1 MEESSPAV
9 AAAVRPLRIVAVAS
23 FVPSFALSIAH
34 GVLSH
39 KAVPAVGLVPQA
51 VSVAT
56 SIALLRSTASASASG
71 QSAEP
76 DVESINSA
84 GRSSFSV
91 RAFLTH
97 PITVFVHDA
106 ILATAL
112 MVVLVFT
119 WTHHGRSASLSMLAA
134 YATLP
139 ILTSFFCHLLAA
151 VLAVYQ
157 GLAIHGLLQWV
168 AWQILPPSCPNCEHH
183 LRPTSLPEIP
193 WFQSIKSLNLGL
205 RFPWRRSD
213 DAPLL
218 APLLAED
225 DPERYRDDPEDD
237 EATPQP
243 EAVEVRPKRTRKTKA
258 TPAPSDEAS
267 ETDQPGDS
275 SVRND

>member
-23 FVPSFALSIAH
+23 FVPSFALSVAH

-56 SIALLRSTASASASG
+56 SIALLRSTASG

-76 DVESINSA
+76 DVESIDSA

-139 ILTSFFCHLLAA
+139 ILTSLYVHVCCCCPPTLL
-151 VLAVYQ
+151 
-157 GLAIHGLLQWV
+157 
-168 AWQILPPSCPNCEHH
+168 
-183 LRPTSLPEIP
+183 
-193 WFQSIKSLNLGL
+193 
-205 RFPWRRSD
+205 
-213 DAPLL
+213 
-218 APLLAED
+218 
-225 DPERYRDDPEDD
+225 
-237 EATPQP
+237 
-243 EAVEVRPKRTRKTKA
+243 
-258 TPAPSDEAS
+258 
-267 ETDQPGDS
+267 
-275 SVRND
+275 

>member
-1 MEESSPAV
+1 MEESSSSI
-9 AAAVRPLRIVAVAS
+9 AAAVRPLRIVAVLS
-23 FVPSFALSIAH
+23 FIPSFALSIAH

-56 SIALLRSTASASASG
+56 SIALLGSSASASR

-76 DVESINSA
+76 DVESIDSA
-84 GRSSFSV
+84 SRSAFSV

-97 PITVFVHDA
+97 PITVFIQDA

-151 VLAVYQ
+151 CLAVYQ

-193 WFQSIKSLNLGL
+193 WFQSINSLNLGL
-205 RFPWRRSD
+205 RCPWRRSDD

-243 EAVEVRPKRTRKTKA
+243 EAVAVRPKRTRKTKA

-267 ETDQPGDS
+267 ETDQLGDL

>member
-1 MEESSPAV
+1 MEESSPSI
-9 AAAVRPLRIVAVAS
+9 AAAVRPLRFVAVAS

-56 SIALLRSTASASASG
+56 SIALLRSTASASG

-76 DVESINSA
+76 DVESIDSA
-84 GRSSFSV
+84 GRSTFSV
-91 RAFLTH
+91 RVFLTH
-97 PITVFVHDA
+97 PITVFVQDA

-139 ILTSFFCHLLAA
+139 LLTSFFCHLLAA
-151 VLAVYQ
+151 ALAVYQ
-157 GLAIHGLLQWV
+157 GLAIHGLL
-168 AWQILPPSCPNCEHH
+168 HD
-183 LRPTSLPEIP
+183 
-193 WFQSIKSLNLGL
+193 
-205 RFPWRRSD
+205 D

-225 DPERYRDDPEDD
+225 DPERYRDEPEDD
-237 EATPQP
+237 ETTPQP
-243 EAVEVRPKRTRKTKA
+243 EAVEVRPKRTR
-258 TPAPSDEAS
+258 
-267 ETDQPGDS
+267 QLF
-275 SVRND
+275 

>member
-1 MEESSPAV
+1 MEESSPSA
-9 AAAVRPLRIVAVAS
+9 AAAVRPLRIIAVAS

-56 SIALLRSTASASASG
+56 SIALLRSSASASG

-76 DVESINSA
+76 DVESIDSA
-84 GRSSFSV
+84 GRSTFSV

-97 PITVFVHDA
+97 PITVFVHDVLLAAA
-106 ILATAL
+106 I

-139 ILTSFFCHLLAA
+139 LLTSFFCHLLAA
-151 VLAVYQ
+151 ALAVYQ

-205 RFPWRRSD
+205 RFPWRPSD

-237 EATPQP
+237 ETTSQPQ
-243 EAVEVRPKRTRKTKA
+243 AVEVRPKRTRKTKA

-267 ETDQPGDS
+267 ETDQLGDS
-275 SVRND
+275 SVRAD